1 MPVSPLAGN
10 NFAYVKDSGDFV
22 EKIRNMQLSEND
34 ILVSFGVKS
43 LFTQVPIE
51 DALEV
56 IGRKLE
62 KHDDSLQ
69 TPLPLDDSLQTPLPL
84 ASIKD
89 LLRMCLTSTYFM
101 RNEEFYEQED
111 CYLTTLSIT
120 IYIFYIYLYHHRL
133 KLIQLLQGKGLL
145 ARSKDCETCNNGTC
159 MVFMNEQ
166 NEDLRMAILGNVQYA
181 TQ

>member
-1 MPVSPLAGN
+1 M
-10 NFAYVKDSGDFV
+10 

-34 ILVSFGVKS
+34 TLVSFGVKS

-62 KHDDSLQ
+62 KH
-69 TPLPLDDSLQTPLPL
+69 DDSLQTPLPL

-133 KLIQLLQGKGLL
+133 KLIQLLQGKGSL

-159 MVFMNEQ
+159 MVFHE
-166 NEDLRMAILGNVQYA
+166 
-181 TQ
+181 